1 MMPSLAPPNISLPS
15 EEYAKEKTQ
24 KRRDVRDAVSGQK
37 RKPGADAPNAQWKM

>member
-1 MMPSLAPPNISLPS
+1 MGNKGVSVVG
-15 EEYAKEKTQ
+15 KDQ